1 MTDINN
7 FKQIM
12 KQWITVDD
20 QIRVATR
27 ELKLLRNERTQ
38 LTNTACEIIQTN
50 KWESRK
56 IEAAD
61 SQITFAF
68 KKDYPALTFAF
79 LEKHLAEIIPNADD
93 ITKIILHLKSKRE
106 PKNLPDLKR
115 RHNNRVDGGY
125 ETE

>member
-1 MTDINN
+1 MSDINN

-20 QIRVATR
+20 QIREATR
-27 ELKLLRNERTQ
+27 SLKVLRNERTH
-38 LTNTACEIIQTN
+38 LTESACNIITTN

-61 SQITFAF
+61 SQITFAL

-93 ITKIILHLKSKRE
+93 VKQIVLHLKNKRE
-106 PKNLPDLKR
+106 PKFSPDLKR
-115 RHNNRVDGGY
+115 RHNNRIDGGY